1 MTDASSVMQCI
12 LSRRS
17 VRRFTDDAVP
27 EDVLREVVRAACAGP
42 RGGGLGLTRY
52 IAVTSPEKIAT
63 MREVVEAGVASLR
76 GHVKSGRAQERFD
89 GYAAHF
95 ALFGGAPAVVAVL
108 ARPYD
113 SIYAR
118 IVSKYVPEE
127 ERPAQDLVEVSS
139 MTAAAAVENMLLA
152 AHALGWGACFMT
164 GPTIAQG
171 ELGRALG
178 VEEPWRVVA
187 LVPVGKPAEPPA
199 PKAEPALDETLTFDR

>member
-1 MTDASSVMQCI
+1 MTDPGAVMRCI

-17 VRRFTDDAVP
+17 VRRFTDEAVP

-42 RGGGLGLTRY
+42 RGGGLSLTRY
-52 IAVTSPEKIAT
+52 VAVTNPGTIAA
-63 MREVVEAGVASLR
+63 MRAAVEAGVAALR
-76 GHVKSGRAQERFD
+76 EHVKSGRAQERFD
-89 GYAAHF
+89 GYASHF

-118 IVSKYVPEE
+118 IVSKYVPEGE
-127 ERPAQDLVEVSS
+127 LPAQDLVEISS

-152 AHALGWGACFMT
+152 AHALGYGACFMT
-164 GPTIAQG
+164 GPTIAQ
-171 ELGRALG
+171 EALGVALG

-199 PKAEPALDETLTFDR
+199 PKTEPALDEMLTFDR